1 MDKQVAIK
9 REREWIRKQQ
19 GENELKFLQQ
29 SDETVNK
36 SNEHIETEK
45 QHETQRQKEFLLVG

>member
-1 MDKQVAIK
+1 MAIK
-9 REREWIRKQQ
+9 RERELIRKQQ